1 MDMVVPKNGPF
12 TFNCKAEGNPKPS
25 IHWFKDDHELKTD
38 ALSHRMILPT
48 GGLFFLK
55 VKLSIINLNN
65 SPPVVSRRLDTIPVE
80 GHINMILCIVLN
92 NLY

>member
-1 MDMVVPKNGPF
+1 MLVSGQNPRIIEHPMDMVVPKNGPF

-38 ALSHRMILPT
+38 AVSHRMFLPT

-55 VKLSIINLNN
+55 VRLSIINLY
-65 SPPVVSRRLDTIPVE
+65 S
-80 GHINMILCIVLN
+80 
-92 NLY
+92 